1 MSDRVMALSLEAP
14 LQAWGVSSRFQ
25 RRTTSPY
32 PTRSA
37 ITGMFCA
44 AAGAAKGGELEKR
57 LLEEIF
63 PEIRIVV
70 IVLPAKARA
79 RASRLRL
86 LEDYHTV
93 LGTRRASGKENAD
106 PVVTRRHYLLDSRF
120 GVLME
125 GPRDSLEML
134 AQYIQDPVW
143 GIWFGRKCCLPSAPV
158 FRGIH
163 PDREEA
169 LRSLGCT
176 GGTKGMTVVE
186 EAERFEDGTDTLP
199 DWPLAFGRPDSS
211 CEGRAFGPRRVRVIP
226 AGSE

>member
-1 MSDRVMALSLEAP
+1 MSDRVMALGLEAP

-44 AAGAAKGGELEKR
+44 AAGAAKGGKLEKR

-63 PEIRIVV
+63 PEIRIAV
-70 IVLPAKARA
+70 IVLPAKAGA

-93 LGTRRASGKENAD
+93 RGTRLASGKENKK

-125 GPRDSLEML
+125 GPGD
-134 AQYIQDPVW
+134 
-143 GIWFGRKCCLPSAPV
+143 
-158 FRGIH
+158 
-163 PDREEA
+163 
-169 LRSLGCT
+169 
-176 GGTKGMTVVE
+176 
-186 EAERFEDGTDTLP
+186 
-199 DWPLAFGRPDSS
+199 
-211 CEGRAFGPRRVRVIP
+211 
-226 AGSE
+226 